1 MKKNSSIF
9 LFVLFTIFCF
19 GTFFWLFLKHE
30 TRFDIKSQY
39 AVTPIAQ
46 QQEERVWVNYKYQD
60 AIEVDEVYTPVNLIS
75 RDEYFYVGDWSDNK
89 VKKIDAEGNIVEVF
103 GNGKG
108 EGPGEFLRINSIDM
122 DNSGRL
128 WIADELTGRI
138 TIFDEIEDFKVINL
152 KLMPNKLSVL
162 DDNSYVISNRFDT
175 RLTISSLNSS
185 NILFSEAILSQ
196 ERELWSRV
204 FTSTFMKADSNSFV
218 RILYYTT
225 DIVKFNAQ
233 GEILFVRRP
242 IEAFDIEDLKIIP
255 PRQYEEN
262 QQQFFYEISPNS
274 KLPQMHGLHI
284 DERYIY
290 ILTSEVQGEL
300 FIRDII
306 DVYDLQT
313 GDYLH
318 SFRTPEPIY
327 YFSLMGNT
335 MMGIRQETGQLAIWK
350 FDDGDEI
357 QRARK

>member
-1 MKKNSSIF
+1 MKKKSTVLLLL
-9 LFVLFTIFCF
+9 LFAIMSFV
-19 GTFFWLFLKHE
+19 TFFWLFFKNE
-30 TRFDIKSQY
+30 TRFDIESQY
-39 AVTPIAQ
+39 SVTPDSQ
-46 QQEERVWVNYKYQD
+46 QQEGRVWVDYKYQD

-75 RDEYFYVGDWSDNK
+75 QDKYFYVGDWSDNK
-89 VKKIDAEGNIVEVF
+89 VKKIDAEGNIVSIY
-103 GNGKG
+103 GQGKG

-138 TIFDEIEDFKVINL
+138 TIFDEIEDFEVVNL
-152 KLMPNKLSVL
+152 KIMPNKLVLL
-162 DDNSYVISNRFDT
+162 DDKSFFISDRFDT
-175 RLTISSLNSS
+175 RLRILSLNSS
-185 NILFSEAILSQ
+185 ENMFSEAIVSRD
-196 ERELWSRV
+196 RELWSRV
-204 FTSTFMKADSNSFV
+204 FDSTFMKTDSRNFV
-218 RILYYTT
+218 RVFYYTN
-225 DIVKFNAQ
+225 DIVKYNAQ
-233 GEILFVRRP
+233 GEILYIRRP

-262 QQQFFYEISPNS
+262 QEQFFYEVSSNS
-274 KLPQMHGLHI
+274 TLPQMNGLHVN
-284 DERYIY
+284 ERYIY

-300 FIRDII
+300 VII

-327 YFSLMGNT
+327 YFSLIGNT